1 MPLVKRSLA
10 HVIDYAEPRL
20 YQDSPDDQVLANV
33 NQAGMTGAMT
43 QLGYLA
49 SYATEMLSDLKDLA
63 DQLHVRVH
71 SATSRTRALLEEI
84 PRLQEEVYQA
94 DSSYEKL
101 VEPLKQDLHLQDQK
115 TMNQLFVS
123 ASVPAAVKA
132 RYTSEEV
139 KPPPNFSAV
148 EAAMTDAERERH
160 GHCAKVYSD
169 PQFFFTEWEREEE
182 KRYKAIMEER
192 AQKKKEKKA
201 RRAKEKALKEKE
213 RGLQKTVKAKKQLNW
228 KSRYN
233 VDDVGN
239 MRVEQT
245 ISAHNNL
252 VSSRQLDVG
261 DVGLNA
267 VDQTRSVQQAMRA
280 GAIREEDEEGG
291 GAVQK
296 PQPPPRKP
304 AAGGNKQPPPPP
316 KKTDNS
322 RAQGGQP
329 PPPPKREA
337 GFRPP
342 PPPKPAQNVAPPVE
356 EAPAPAPAPPPKRPM
371 PPKAVMPKSAL
382 DMSVLQ
388 GIKGGTMKLKK
399 AAPIVKRV
407 DPKMNLLASIKKKGG
422 GGLKHV
428 DREKME
434 EERTR
439 RNSMEAAGLGASGGF
454 ASQGINAILERRKF
468 LAEESDDSD
477 SDDDDWD

>member
-1 MPLVKRSLA
+1 MIIL
-10 HVIDYAEPRL
+10 
-20 YQDSPDDQVLANV
+20 
-33 NQAGMTGAMT
+33 T
-43 QLGYLA
+43 
-49 SYATEMLSDLKDLA
+49 LS
-63 DQLHVRVH
+63 
-71 SATSRTRALLEEI
+71 
-84 PRLQEEVYQA
+84 
-94 DSSYEKL
+94 
-101 VEPLKQDLHLQDQK
+101 
-115 TMNQLFVS
+115 
-123 ASVPAAVKA
+123 
-132 RYTSEEV
+132 
-139 KPPPNFSAV
+139 NFSAV
-148 EAAMTDAERERH
+148 EAAMTDAEKERH

-182 KRYKAIMEER
+182 KRYKAIMEEVREDKGGARGETTRRLVALSACCPLSNLTCTNSVLTSTPKSTSQSHDSLRSSPSQR

-322 RAQGGQP
+322 GAQGGQP

-407 DPKMNLLASIKKKGG
+407 DPKMNLLAPIKKKGG